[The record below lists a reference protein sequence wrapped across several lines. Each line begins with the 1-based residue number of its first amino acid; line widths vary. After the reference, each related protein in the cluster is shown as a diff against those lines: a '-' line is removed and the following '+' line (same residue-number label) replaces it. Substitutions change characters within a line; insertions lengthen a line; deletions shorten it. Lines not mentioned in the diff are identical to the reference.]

1 MQALTDWIRAIL
13 ILYFM
18 MMIMLY
24 FTAGES
30 YKKFIRFF
38 MGLVLAL
45 TILRPVLTLFGK
57 DEALKDSITYESFRQ
72 QREEVQFDFGQL
84 EEREHEVCRRQYE
97 RALEKQFSEYAKEKL
112 LDIESLTVSLNN
124 DYELVQVTIRE
135 GLSGDGE
142 ELRTYLIRTYGL
154 KEGQVLVQ

>member
-1 MQALTDWIRAIL
+1 MQTLTDWIRAVL

-24 FTAGES
+24 FSAGES

-45 TILRPVLTLFGK
+45 TILRPLLTLFGK
-57 DEALKDSITYESFRQ
+57 DETLKNSITYESFRQ
-72 QREEVQFDFGQL
+72 QREEMQFDFGKL
-84 EEREHEVCRRQYE
+84 EETEHEVCRRQYE
-97 RALEKQFSEYAKEKL
+97 CALEKQFLEYASEKL
-112 LDIESLTVSLNN
+112 LDIDSLTVSLSD
-124 DYELVQVTIRE
+124 DYELVEVTIHE
-135 GLSGDGE
+135 GLYGDGE
-142 ELRTYLIRTYGL
+142 ELRTYLIETYGL

>member
-45 TILRPVLTLFGK
+45 TILRPVLVLFGK
-57 DEALKDSITYESFRQ
+57 DEVLKDSITYESFRQ

-84 EEREHEVCRRQYE
+84 EETEHEVCRRQYE

-112 LDIESLTVSLNN
+112 LDIESLTVSLND

-135 GLSGDGE
+135 RLSGDGE
-142 ELRTYLIRTYGL
+142 ELRTYLIETYGL

>member
-1 MQALTDWIRAIL
+1 MQTLTNWMRSVL

-18 MMIMLY
+18 MMILLY

-45 TILRPVLTLFGK
+45 TILRPVLALFGK
-57 DEALKDSITYESFRQ
+57 EEMLKDSITYESFRQ
-72 QREEVQFDFGQL
+72 QREEVQFDFGKL
-84 EEREHEVCRRQYE
+84 EETEHEVCRRQYE
-97 RALEKQFSEYAKEKL
+97 RALEKQFMEYAGEKL
-112 LDIESLTVSLNN
+112 LQIDSLSVSLNN

-135 GLSGDGE
+135 GFYGDGE
-142 ELRTYLIRTYGL
+142 TLRTYLIETYGL